1 MQNLFTHQLA
11 KKKKAKL
18 KVCKEIREDMQ
29 RIRTFFYQVD
39 QR

>member
-11 KKKKAKL
+11 KKKAKL